1 MTSQALKRLLALVAV
16 LTAGAAAL
24 GCQIEP
30 GAVGQPTY
38 EAEVR
43 PILMARCIRCH
54 GSPPLGD
61 PHPLSTQ
68 FPGPPVATVCFDVYG
83 DTPCADA
90 DAGAG
95 CVVHGALFETTSK
108 NFAKFLNMD
117 QKVLGMPPAPAPPL
131 TSYQKDTIINWENEA
146 TPLER

>member
-1 MTSQALKRLLALVAV
+1 MTSQGLNRLLALVAV
-16 LTAGAAAL
+16 LTAGAAAM

-38 EAEVR
+38 EADVR

-61 PHPLSTQ
+61 PTSKQLPI
-68 FPGPPVATVCFDVYG
+68 PPVATVRFDVYG

-95 CVVHGALFETTSK
+95 CVVHGAVFETTSK
-108 NFAKFLNMD
+108 NFENYLNKD
-117 QKVLGMPPAPAPPL
+117 QKTLGMPPAPAPPL